1 VKIVKLAPGLD
12 PSNRLGRALG
22 SGFEVREFDP
32 RRPPVEQVRDAEVLL
47 LRDIPVPASLI
58 DAAPRLRLLQR
69 YGQHLVGV
77 DIVYARQKGIHVAR
91 VPSGVSRADD
101 AVAEQAF
108 FLMMAVAKRLPLCLR
123 SIAERRLGEP
133 EVVTLGGRTLALVGV
148 GSTGTVLARL
158 ARGFGMRVMAVKRT
172 IDRALEREL
181 GLAFLGTMAQL
192 DDVLAEADFVSIH
205 LPLEPAT
212 IGFFGR
218 RQFATMKAG
227 SALVNI
233 ARAPIVDKA
242 ALYEALQSGRLA
254 GAGMDVFWDEP
265 ADPEDPL
272 LRLPNVV
279 LTPHVAGASVEVHER
294 LVRTVAANIR
304 AVERGETPDHLVL
317 SEGDA

>member
-12 PSNRLGRALG
+12 PGNHLGRVLG
-22 SGFEVREFDP
+22 SGFEVCEFDP
-32 RRPPVEQVRDAEVLL
+32 LRPLVEQVRDAEVLL
-47 LRDIPVPASLI
+47 LRDVPVPASLI

-77 DIVYARQKGIHVAR
+77 DIAYARKKGIHVAR

-108 FLMMAVAKRLPLCLR
+108 FLMMAVAKRLPLSLR
-123 SIAERRLGEP
+123 SIAERRLGVP
-133 EVVTLGGRTLALVGV
+133 ETVTLAGRTLGLVGV

-158 ARGFGMRVMAVKRT
+158 ARGFGMRVTAVKRT
-172 IDRALEREL
+172 IDRVLEREL
-181 GLAFLGTMAQL
+181 GLAFLGTIAQL
-192 DDVLAEADFVSIH
+192 DVMLAEADFVSIH

-212 IGFFGR
+212 VGFFGR
-218 RQFATMKAG
+218 REFAMMKTG

-242 ALYEALQSGRLA
+242 ALYEALRSGRLA
-254 GAGMDVFWDEP
+254 GAGLDVFWDEP

-272 LRLPNVV
+272 LRLPNVIV
-279 LTPHVAGASVEVHER
+279 TPHVAGASAEIHER
-294 LVRTVAANIR
+294 LAETVAANVR
-304 AVERGETPDHLVL
+304 AVERGEAPRHLVL
-317 SEGDA
+317 SEKDA